1 MNSRFFLDDV
11 LIMKG
16 SPDGIEEMAADRN
29 AAEKPVVYDMMGRRG
44 EKPVRGLYIVNGRKV
59 IVK

>member
-11 LIMKG
+11 LLMKG

-29 AAEKPVVYDMMGRRG
+29 AAEQSVVYDMMGRRV